1 MNLMRLVR
9 CEIAHRKLNF
19 AISLVSVVVAV
30 AAAVGI
36 LTLLRGHELQTARRV
51 AAMDDEIRRI
61 TKDMGFNIYIL
72 PAAQNLSDFY
82 AEDFAAQTMPE
93 EYVDRLAQSR
103 DVVTVNHL
111 RPALIRKLSWPEQ
124 NRDII
129 LMGVRGVVPFA
140 HRKNKEEP
148 LAQPVPEGK
157 VDVGQVLARQ
167 LDLQSGSTLTLMER
181 SFEVHQVLE
190 PRGNKDDITLWIDL
204 AAAQQMLDLEG
215 EINMIQA
222 LECNCA
228 SIDRLAEIEAEI
240 SQVLGGEVQII
251 ELATTAIARAKART
265 QVEAKGEETL
275 AQWQSRAAVLI
286 PFVMGAATLW
296 VGLLSL
302 ANVRQR
308 RQEIGILRAI
318 GMRWQQILIVFLSKA
333 LLLGL
338 VGAIL
343 GYGLGFAVA
352 VWAETGSATSETIQ
366 IPASTLFA
374 APVLLAVLFLTPLL
388 SILAS
393 WLPALQAASQD
404 PAPVLQ
410 ES

>member
-1 MNLMRLVR
+1 MNLMRLVG

-19 AISLVSVVVAV
+19 ALSLVSVVVAV
-30 AAAVGI
+30 AGAVGI
-36 LTLLRGHELQTARRV
+36 LTLLRGHELQTAERV

-82 AEDFAAQTMPE
+82 ADDFAAHTMPE
-93 EYVDRLAQSR
+93 EYVERLAGSR

-111 RPALIRKLSWPEQ
+111 RPALIRKLTWPEQ
-124 NRDII
+124 NRDVI

-140 HRKNKEEP
+140 HRRNKEEP

-157 VDVGQVLARQ
+157 VDVGQVLAQQ
-167 LDLQSGSTLTLMER
+167 LNVQPGSTITLMDR
-181 SFEVHQVLE
+181 PFEVHQVVE

-204 AAAQQMLDLEG
+204 TAAQQMLDLEG

-222 LECNCA
+222 LECNCS
-228 SIDRLAEIEAEI
+228 SIDRLAEIDAEI
-240 SQVLGGEVQII
+240 SKVLGGEVQVV

-265 QVEAKGEETL
+265 EVEAAGEETL
-275 AQWQSRAAVLI
+275 ARWQARAAVLI
-286 PFVMGAATLW
+286 PLVMGAATIW

-308 RQEIGILRAI
+308 RQEIGILRAL
-318 GMRWQQILIVFLSKA
+318 GLRWQQILVVFLSKA
-333 LLLGL
+333 MLLGL
-338 VGAIL
+338 LGAVI
-343 GYGLGFAVA
+343 GYGLGFGTAL
-352 VWAETGSATSETIQ
+352 WAELGSPEGEAFRVSASALFTGS
-366 IPASTLFA
+366 
-374 APVLLAVLFLTPLL
+374 VLLAVLILTPLL
-388 SILAS
+388 SVLAS
-393 WLPALQAASQD
+393 WLPALHAAGQD

>member
-1 MNLMRLVR
+1 MNLARLVW

-19 AISLVSVVVAV
+19 ALSLVSVVIAV
-30 AAAVGI
+30 AGAVGI
-36 LTLLRGHELQTARRV
+36 LTLLRGHEIQTAERV

-82 AEDFAAQTMPE
+82 ADDFAAHTMPE
-93 EYVDRLAQSR
+93 EYVERLAQTR

-111 RPALIRKLSWPEQ
+111 RPALIRKLTWPEQ

-148 LAQPVPEGK
+148 LALPVPEGK
-157 VDVGQVLARQ
+157 VDVGHVLAKQ
-167 LDLQSGSTLTLMER
+167 LDLKPGSTLTLLDR
-181 SFEVHQVLE
+181 PFEVHEILD

-204 AAAQQMLDLEG
+204 VAAQQMLGLEG

-222 LECNCA
+222 LECNCS

-240 SQVLGGEVQII
+240 SRVLGGEVQVI

-265 QVEAKGEETL
+265 QVESEGEATL
-275 AQWQSRAAVLI
+275 ARWQSRAGVLI
-286 PFVMGAATLW
+286 PLVMGAATIW

-318 GMRWQQILIVFLSKA
+318 GLRWQQILMVFLSKA
-333 LLLGL
+333 VLLGL
-338 VGAIL
+338 LGAVL
-343 GYGLGFAVA
+343 GYGFGFALAAWAEANPAGPESLPVPLSALFAPGVLVA
-352 VWAETGSATSETIQ
+352 V
-366 IPASTLFA
+366 
-374 APVLLAVLFLTPLL
+374 LLLTPVL